1 MSILGINA
9 VYHDSAA
16 CLVEDGRVL
25 AAAEE
30 ERFTR
35 IKHGKRPVPFS
46 TYELPFKVDSLC
58 QWRFVDHHVAHAAS
72 AFLARPRPYAPGRER
87 CNWPWSGAYISCQ
100 GYAMPCCLVSTP
112 DHIHFGNMAE
122 QGVTTIWNSVPFQT
136 FHDRLASG
144 ELPEICLHVRSM
156 QAHFENERE
165 LMEGSE
171 MLTNRAS
178 PEQTEIHRADTESV
192 WLPAVANQ
200 SVVPFWLP
208 NAGHVLE
215 SGSLTNTGSFMLPVR
230 NRKISLT
237 PLPETLLLAREE
249 EGSRRALPDLP
260 PATPLRLDA
269 FTCRILLE
277 LQGPSLGLWR
287 AAEIAA
293 LREQSFE
300 RPILDVGCGDGL
312 VTSLALSAVDVGL
325 DPDERTLAR
334 AARLGLYEQFECAPV
349 EEPRLADASFATVI
363 SNSVLEHLPR
373 VDEALAAI
381 ARLLQPRGKFVL
393 TAPTEAFSRWLT
405 LPVERYAAWRN
416 HKLAHLNLWS
426 TEQWRQHLE
435 AVGLEVEMVR
445 PYLRREL
452 VMLWDALELL
462 QQVWIGRRRLP
473 PRLLDRLALL
483 LARLD
488 LSAQAPGGGR
498 LIVARKRG

>member
-1 MSILGINA
+1 
-9 VYHDSAA
+9 
-16 CLVEDGRVL
+16 
-25 AAAEE
+25 
-30 ERFTR
+30 
-35 IKHGKRPVPFS
+35 
-46 TYELPFKVDSLC
+46 
-58 QWRFVDHHVAHAAS
+58 
-72 AFLARPRPYAPGRER
+72 
-87 CNWPWSGAYISCQ
+87 
-100 GYAMPCCLVSTP
+100 
-112 DHIHFGNMAE
+112 
-122 QGVTTIWNSVPFQT
+122 
-136 FHDRLASG
+136 
-144 ELPEICLHVRSM
+144 
-156 QAHFENERE
+156 
-165 LMEGSE
+165 MEGSE
-171 MLTNRAS
+171 MLTNRVS
-178 PEQTEIHRADTESV
+178 SEHTDRNRADAESI

-208 NAGHVLE
+208 TAGHLPE
-215 SGSLTNTGSFMLPVR
+215 SGSGSAASTGGFMLPVR

-249 EGSRRALPDLP
+249 EGIRRALPDLP
-260 PATPLRLDA
+260 PATPLHLDA

-312 VTSLALSAVDVGL
+312 VTSMALSAIDVGL
-325 DPDERTLAR
+325 DPDERTLVR

-349 EEPRLADASFATVI
+349 EEARLADASFATVI

-381 ARLLQPRGKFVL
+381 ARLLQPGGKLVL
-393 TAPTEAFSRWLT
+393 TAPTEAFSRWLA

-416 HKLAHLNLWS
+416 RKLAHLNLWS
-426 TEQWRQHLE
+426 AEQWRQHLE
-435 AVGLEVEMVR
+435 AVGLEVEIVR

-462 QQVWIGRRRLP
+462 QQVWIGRRRLFSLFWRRLP

-483 LARLD
+483 LARMD